1 MKHALLFSKFALT
14 AIVLMLCS
22 SQAYAIGLGFIV
34 GGSYENWRVN
44 KDVEG
49 SDPNYRGDRRVIN
62 WGGVFDTTVR
72 KDRYLGYRL
81 TVRMEKNN
89 GGKIDMQGLSATH
102 DLTLGLV
109 RTKTMRVWVGPELKL
124 TYYNELTLNT
134 NEDVVYN
141 SSDGIGQSGLG
152 DVWGFG
158 FGPAVG
164 LNIHRQKLLSFSFS
178 AAALATSYTGD
189 TDYSTRDGKQY
200 GDLHVNSL
208 GLYLS
213 AGIIFRI
220 KE

>member
-1 MKHALLFSKFALT
+1 MKHALQFSKFALT
-14 AIVLMLCS
+14 AIVLMFCS
-22 SQAYAIGLGFIV
+22 SQAYAIGLGFIA
-34 GGSYENWRVN
+34 GASYENWRVN

-49 SDPNYRGDRRVIN
+49 ADQDYRGDRRVMN
-62 WGGVFDTTVR
+62 WGGVLDTRVR

-81 TVRMEKNN
+81 TVRREENN
-89 GGKIDMQGLSATH
+89 GGKIDMKGLSATH
-102 DLTLGLV
+102 ALTLGLI
-109 RTKTMRVWVGPELKL
+109 RTKSMRVWAGPELKL
-124 TYYNELTLNT
+124 TYYNDLTLNT

-158 FGPAVG
+158 FGPVVG
-164 LNIHRQKLLSFSFS
+164 LNIHLPKLLSFTVS
-178 AAALATSYTGD
+178 AAALSTSYTGD
-189 TDYSTRDGKQY
+189 TDYSTSDGKRY

-220 KE
+220 NE